1 MASVWLLG
9 ARAALASSIYSA
21 KHACCHHEKLA
32 DSCRTLCASANWM
45 ATPSVEP
52 ASLAPTPDV
61 VSTGYVQSVSIP
73 SAVFVNISADNHS
86 PPLYLQHSALLI

>member
-1 MASVWLLG
+1 
-9 ARAALASSIYSA
+9 
-21 KHACCHHEKLA
+21 
-32 DSCRTLCASANWM
+32 M